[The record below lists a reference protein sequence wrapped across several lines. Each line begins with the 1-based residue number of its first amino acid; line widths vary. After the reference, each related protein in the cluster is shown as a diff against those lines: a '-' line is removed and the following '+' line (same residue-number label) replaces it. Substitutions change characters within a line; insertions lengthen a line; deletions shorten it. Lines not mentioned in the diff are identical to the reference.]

1 MCILTPGF
9 SNVGVNQNNF
19 GGCCC
24 KGGAIGPFQTDEHIA
39 SEMCTQIFSIAG
51 LYGLWFE
58 KHR

>member
-9 SNVGVNQNNF
+9 SNVGGNQNNF

-51 LYGLWFE
+51 LYGL
-58 KHR
+58 